1 MSKIR
6 WIVLLLLITS
16 LIFSCATYTSNMGYE
31 KIILEND
38 GNYKETRLQGIIE
51 EKARL
56 AEEARLEAERI
67 ENEKRLAEEAE
78 KERLA
83 EEARKEAERAEQ
95 ERLAEEARKE
105 AERAEQERL
114 AEEARK
120 EAERAEQERLAE
132 EARKEAERL
141 EQERLAEEARKEAE
155 RAEQERLAE
164 EARLEA
170 ERAEQERLAEEARLE
185 AERAEQ
191 ERLAEEAR
199 LEAERKEK
207 ENALLQ
213 SLAKARRINSYP
225 SDLASLTIP
234 HIYRPVDNPILKD
247 DSFTQIET
255 LFIPLGSSEN
265 DLDAIISS
273 ISDLNVDFIFITG
286 ALEDRVYL
294 SKKLAKDTVTLNGG
308 SIIFNTQLLDSNSDV
323 ASFKISENKDIE
335 LSVVALSDKSAVTAK
350 SVNAWREYI
359 EVESQKDTEKVLT
372 TAQKLTDS
380 EAILALSSSQPSSLD
395 WSIFTPYSYRTEAS
409 FTISDELNKTMSDTY
424 RATHFSEETD
434 GGITL
439 ITPVLSERLDF
450 LYSKGIIEVSSSTVA
465 LSGLSNMDIER
476 FAILATYIIP

>member
-56 AEEARLEAERI
+56 AEEARLETERI

-78 KERLA
+78 RL
-83 EEARKEAERAEQ
+83 EQ
-95 ERLAEEARKE
+95 ERLAE
-105 AERAEQERL
+105 
-114 AEEARK
+114 

-155 RAEQERLAE
+155 RLEQERLAE

-234 HIYRPVDNPILKD
+234 HVYRPVDNPILKD

-273 ISDLNVDFIFITG
+273 ISDLNVDFIIITG

-359 EVESQKDTEKVLT
+359 EVESQKDTEKVIS

-380 EAILALSSSQPSSLD
+380 EAVLALSSSQPSSLD

-409 FTISDELNKTMSDTY
+409 FSISDELNKTMSDTY

>member
-6 WIVLLLLITS
+6 WIVLLLLITC

-31 KIILEND
+31 RIILEND
-38 GNYKETRLQGIIE
+38 GNYKETRLQAIIE

-56 AEEARLEAERI
+56 AEEARLEAERL
-67 ENEKRLAEEAE
+67 ENEKRLAEEVE

-105 AERAEQERL
+105 AEKLEQERL

-141 EQERLAEEARKEAE
+141 EQERLAEEAR
-155 RAEQERLAE
+155 
-164 EARLEA
+164 LEA
-170 ERAEQERLAEEARLE
+170 ERLEQERLAEEARLE

-225 SDLASLTIP
+225 SDLASLTTP
-234 HIYRPVDNPILKD
+234 HVYRPVDNPILKD

-273 ISDLNVDFIFITG
+273 ISDLNVDFIIITG

-359 EVESQKDTEKVLT
+359 EVESQKDTEKVIS

-424 RATHFSEETD
+424 RETHFSEETD

-450 LYSKGIIEVSSSTVA
+450 LYSQGVIEVSSSTVA

>member
-6 WIVLLLLITS
+6 CIVLLLLITS

-31 KIILEND
+31 KIILESD
-38 GNYKETRLQGIIE
+38 ENYKETRLQGIIE

-83 EEARKEAERAEQ
+83 EEARLEAERAEQ
-95 ERLAEEARKE
+95 ERLAEK
-105 AERAEQERL
+105 
-114 AEEARK
+114 
-120 EAERAEQERLAE
+120 
-132 EARKEAERL
+132 
-141 EQERLAEEARKEAE
+141 
-155 RAEQERLAE
+155 
-164 EARLEA
+164 ARLEA

-191 ERLAEEAR
+191 ECLAEEAGLEAERTEQERLTEEAR

-213 SLAKARRINSYP
+213 SLAKARKINSYP

-234 HIYRPVDNPILKD
+234 HVYRPVDNPILKD

-265 DLDAIISS
+265 DLDAIVSS

-335 LSVVALSDKSAVTAK
+335 LSVLALSDKSAVTAN

-359 EVESQKDTEKVLT
+359 EVESQKDTEKVLS

-395 WSIFTPYSYRTEAS
+395 WSIFTPYSYRTEES
-409 FTISDELNKTMSDTY
+409 FTISDELHKTMSDTY